1 METGVRSLTSTDLNV
16 TTTSSTETLGAVGV
30 TADGRKFRYVSTDAV
45 AGLGQGLLG
54 ISPAP
59 IADHTNLSLNANSAE
74 AVGSS
79 VVTVD
84 IGATACV
91 TDQYAGGYLIVRD
104 GAGAGAAYRINGNTQ
119 SAGNGPVQVTLFDEL
134 STALDTATTTVD
146 LINPYSGVLADTT
159 SSAAVGV
166 AQVDFAAGAYGWV
179 QTSGYASVYCE
190 GGWTSGQPVGQSLG
204 FAGGVSQG
212 GNPSIGNALDASL
225 DTEHGPVQLNIA

>member
-54 ISPAP
+54 VAPAP
-59 IADHTNLSLNANSAE
+59 VADHTNLSLNANSAT

-91 TDQYAGGYLIVRD
+91 TDQYAGGYLIVRA
-104 GAGAGAAYRINGNTQ
+104 GAGAGTAYRINGNTQ
-119 SAGNGPVQVTLFDEL
+119 SAGNGPVQVTLFDEI
-134 STALDTATTTVD
+134 STALDTATSVVD
-146 LINPYSGVLADTT
+146 LINPYFGVVASATGSGP
-159 SSAAVGV
+159 VGV
-166 AQVDFAAGAYGWV
+166 AQVGFAAGAYGWV
-179 QTSGYASVYCE
+179 QTSGVASVLID
-190 GGWTSGQPVGQSLG
+190 GAVNTGDSVGQSTNV
-204 FAGGVSQG
+204 AGAVFSSW
-212 GNPSIGNALDASL
+212 NNFVGNAVADGV
-225 DTEHGPVQLNIA
+225 DTEYCAVNLNIS